1 MDKFAFWVATHR
13 NLCKT
18 VTWIFWISMM
28 ALYILIDVSIWIVML
43 VAFIGIFL
51 FVMTIESAAAAA
63 TKKEIEVMNDQ
74 CDSYP
79 LLNKTAA
86 LLQHKHGA
94 STTIML
100 NINYCIALEDIGRSQ
115 EAFDRLNQ
123 INIDTPEAA
132 YIPWKIAYYSALY
145 DACKSLGK
153 MDAAVIWFNK
163 VVQNYNSMK
172 DGKDKNRLTESI
184 KLMHAE
190 MELFND
196 NIPQALAL
204 LRFVQP
210 SCLRQQVCHSM
221 IYAKIMLKT
230 GQTDEARQ
238 ALEFVVQN
246 GNTLSYVPTAK
257 QMLETL

>member
-1 MDKFAFWVATHR
+1 
-13 NLCKT
+13 
-18 VTWIFWISMM
+18 
-28 ALYILIDVSIWIVML
+28 
-43 VAFIGIFL
+43 
-51 FVMTIESAAAAA
+51 
-63 TKKEIEVMNDQ
+63 
-74 CDSYP
+74 
-79 LLNKTAA
+79 
-86 LLQHKHGA
+86 
-94 STTIML
+94 
-100 NINYCIALEDIGRSQ
+100 
-115 EAFDRLNQ
+115 
-123 INIDTPEAA
+123 
-132 YIPWKIAYYSALY
+132 
-145 DACKSLGK
+145 

-172 DGKDKNRLTESI
+172 DGKDKDQLTESI

-246 GNTLSYVPTAK
+246 GNTLSYVPMAK